1 MLRKTI
7 TIIFIGL
14 SLLLGAGFFLSPEF
28 NLEQSVIIK
37 ASPEKIHAY
46 VSDLKQWPKWTPW
59 QELEPGTI
67 ISLGNVTKG
76 VGASQTWQSPRG
88 NGRLYITVSSP
99 FNGIAYDEFLG
110 KNSNPYICAIEYKML
125 DSDSTRVTW
134 RVHGEVEM
142 SLVGGYIAMAVKF
155 MIRDMY
161 RNGLLKLKIV
171 VEDTH

>member
-1 MLRKTI
+1 MLFR
-7 TIIFIGL
+7 
-14 SLLLGAGFFLSPEF
+14 S
-28 NLEQSVIIK
+28 
-37 ASPEKIHAY
+37 
-46 VSDLKQWPKWTPW
+46 
-59 QELEPGTI
+59 
-67 ISLGNVTKG
+67 
-76 VGASQTWQSPRG
+76 
-88 NGRLYITVSSP
+88 
-99 FNGIAYDEFLG
+99 
-110 KNSNPYICAIEYKML
+110 CAIEYKML